1 MKDITKKS
9 PTFFFFIFTSLII
22 FLTNLSIHNDHLQHQ
37 QLTITTFSTAYGTTG
52 NTLNLDPSQFTE
64 NQEEIYKESFWKYY
78 LLI

>member
-9 PTFFFFIFTSLII
+9 PTFFFFIFISLIV
-22 FLTNLSIHNDHLQHQ
+22 FLTVLSIQNLLQSQ
-37 QLTITTFSTAYGTTG
+37 QLIIITFPNAHGTTG